1 MVNVVCRTAVFC
13 FSSLS
18 VLLTFT
24 PPLLAQSPPVTTAQQ
39 PDTTVQQSTV
49 TQAPAA
55 ELHAPPAPAPA
66 APGGL
71 KIDGAGASIKL
82 GFLLQPAYE
91 FTDQSPTADEASQ
104 TFFLRRARLM
114 VGMSLG
120 SMFELFV
127 ETETANLGRA
137 AGPAPGGGVAST
149 VGANI
154 QDAFIT
160 WKPLEQFKLD
170 AGLILIPLSHNGLQG
185 ATTLYSWDYYA
196 YSFQQNGALG
206 NYVGRDTGVQVRGLL
221 FEHLEYRLGAFTGRR
236 VVPAPMMMEAVP
248 MSRTALRV
256 AGRVQYNF
264 FDAESGFFYAGTYH
278 GAKRVLSVGGGFDLQ
293 SDYRSFAGDVFLD
306 WPLGTNVVTAQADV
320 VRYDGGTWAPIPT
333 QTSIMTEAGYRIGN
347 WKLSPI
353 VRFELLRLDAPSP
366 QAPDFT
372 RLGAGLA
379 YWYMGHNANVKAFY
393 SFVRAETPGQNSYS
407 QVNLQMQFFV
417 F

>member
-1 MVNVVCRTAVFC
+1 MVNVVKRSAVFVC
-13 FSSLS
+13 ASLS
-18 VLLTFT
+18 ILLGLA
-24 PPLLAQSPPVTTAQQ
+24 PPLLAQSPPVSAS
-39 PDTTVQQSTV
+39 QSTS
-49 TQAPAA
+49 TSPEQAPAA
-55 ELHAPPAPAPA
+55 ELHAPPAPPPAA

-71 KIDGAGASIKL
+71 KIDGANASIKL

-91 FTDQSPTADEASQ
+91 FTNQGPTTDEASQ
-104 TFFLRRARLM
+104 TFFLRRARLIL
-114 VGMSLG
+114 GMSLG

-127 ETETANLGRA
+127 ETETANLGRG
-137 AGPAPGGGVAST
+137 AGTPPAVGAVAPT

-160 WKPLEQFKLD
+160 WKPIEQFKLD

-196 YSFQQNGALG
+196 YSFQQNVALG
-206 NYVGRDTGVQVRGLL
+206 NYVGRDTGIQARGLV
-221 FEHLEYRLGAFTGRR
+221 FDRLEYRLGAFTGRR
-236 VVPAPMMMEAVP
+236 VVPTPMMMETPPA
-248 MSRTALRV
+248 SRSLLRV
-256 AGRVQYNF
+256 AGRLQYNF
-264 FDAESGFFYAGTYH
+264 FDAETGFFYAGTYH
-278 GAKRVLSVGGGFDLQ
+278 GGKRVLSVGAGFDAQ

-306 WPLGTNVVTAQADV
+306 WPVGTDVVTAQADV

-333 QTSIMTEAGYRIGN
+333 QTSIMSEAGYRFGA

-353 VRFELLRLDAPSP
+353 VRFEMLRLDSP
-366 QAPDFT
+366 LPEAPDFT

-393 SFVRAETPGQNSYS
+393 SFVRAETPAQNSYS